1 VPISQEGEACIP
13 VHKLFLCASVSGGEY
28 VTTTEVYPDSTV
40 PGVTDQQCNDA
51 QVAVVVGG
59 LDYLIQNVLA
69 KE

>member
-1 VPISQEGEACIP
+1 MTQEGELRAP
-13 VHKLFLCASVSGGEY
+13 VHAIHLCASVTGARF

-51 QVAVVVGG
+51 QVAVVVAA
-59 LDYLIQNVLA
+59 LDYLIENVLG